1 MKAVTP
7 VDIEVSLSTA
17 SGRDVT
23 ADYAVTGGTA
33 TGGDYTL
40 AAGTVTILAGATT
53 ANVSLAV
60 TNDTTY
66 EANETVE
73 ITLSNPTNAT
83 LGANTLY
90 TYTIQDN
97 DTAPTIAFTGTN
109 SAGAEDASPVS
120 IEVSL

>member
-1 MKAVTP
+1 MKNVTP

-60 TNDTTY
+60 TNDATY

-90 TYTIQDN
+90 TYTI
-97 DTAPTIAFTGTN
+97 TGQ
-109 SAGAEDASPVS
+109 
-120 IEVSL
+120 